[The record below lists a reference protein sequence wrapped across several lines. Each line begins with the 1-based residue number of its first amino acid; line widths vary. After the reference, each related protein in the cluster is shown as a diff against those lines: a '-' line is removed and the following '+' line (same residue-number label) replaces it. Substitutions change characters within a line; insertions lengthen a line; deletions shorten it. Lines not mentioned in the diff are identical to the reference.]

1 MDLPKSLFIPT
12 TPRLSNY
19 STSVHRVPPMEP
31 KAFFIK
37 TVGKT

>member
-19 STSVHRVPPMEP
+19 STLLHRVPPMKPEV
-31 KAFFIK
+31 FFTK